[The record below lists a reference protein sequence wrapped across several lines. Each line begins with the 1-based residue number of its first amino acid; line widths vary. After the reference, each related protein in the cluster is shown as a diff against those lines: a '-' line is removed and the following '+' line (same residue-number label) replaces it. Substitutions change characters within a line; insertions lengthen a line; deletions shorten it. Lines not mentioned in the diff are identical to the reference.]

1 MDKKDDITQSPNH
14 HLEQKDG
21 CHSRLPWVSQGIS
34 VNRHGEDVSVLKVK
48 GSCAG
53 DDRVNIGKEFL
64 IFSSPEKGD
73 TVILHMWGSTCRTHA

>member
-1 MDKKDDITQSPNH
+1 MEEKDDITQSPNH
-14 HLEQKDG
+14 HQEQKDG
-21 CHSRLPWVSQGIS
+21 FQNHLPWVSQGIS